1 MNLNFKDDYPNDDIA
16 LIKFLDSE
24 VAKGWGISRYYI
36 SNPTWNIL
44 GRALV
49 QANLIPKHTEINVIK
64 ISDLEILTLADIREL
79 KHAGTLRVRRLISEL
94 EQISESVSEEVY
106 SDNPQANIQKI
117 TIEFEYFLHFFSF
130 SLQHRQF

>member
-1 MNLNFKDDYPNDDIA
+1 MNLNFKNNYPNDDIA

-49 QANLIPKHTEINVIK
+49 QANLIPKHY
-64 ISDLEILTLADIREL
+64 
-79 KHAGTLRVRRLISEL
+79 
-94 EQISESVSEEVY
+94 EEVEFTA
-106 SDNPQANIQKI
+106 DEIAR
-117 TIEFEYFLHFFSF
+117 IEAIAKDME
-130 SLQHRQF
+130 